1 MNIDEIIRQNDEI
14 IAETDA
20 IICRGEELLAKLE
33 IGEIKPGNPMV
44 KEVIQQLIERRRI
57 GAEFN
62 TKLQLLVKH
71 QK

>member
-1 MNIDEIIRQNDEI
+1 MNIDEILRQNDEI

-33 IGEIKPGNPMV
+33 IGEINRGNPMV

-62 TKLQLLVKH
+62 TKLQLLVEH